1 MKEKGVNYKR
11 ETVTHKI
18 RKEENSKKKTERKEG
33 EKRNEKES
41 SCL

>member
-18 RKEENSKKKTERKEG
+18 RKEENSKKTERKEG